1 MNIICYFNAGL
12 AQPSDCDWE
21 STWQQPQYSGLL
33 GKSYDPPFGEEK
45 WINIKNQTGIDLI
58 KRRVTLA
65 RDLGC
70 DGVDPDNIDGYTN
83 DVGGTNGVRFKL
95 AFHYYSRVSLSPK
108 DFFWK

>member
-21 STWQQPQYSGLL
+21 STWQTPQYSGLL

-83 DVGGTNGVRFKL
+83 DVGGANGVRFKL
-95 AFHYYSRVSLSPK
+95 AFHYYSRVSLSPQP
-108 DFFWK
+108 FF